1 MYIKCKFVFLFPNKT
16 FYSNSANLDEF
27 TDLGEKCLESKCGK
41 ENKTSFNWCYTDS
54 RPANVSANFSGSW
67 DYCTP
72 RSGFLISFTFF
83 FKTIYSALAILVFQY
98 DLSVIW
104 QSFYLVKIKSCHHEK
119 ITHRFA
125 KNFFHHMNT
134 PLFDNIFFDFV

>member
-1 MYIKCKFVFLFPNKT
+1 MSVEITYQTKFGFKKWMYIKRKFVFLFPNKT

-54 RPANVSANFSGSW
+54 RPANISANFSGSW

-83 FKTIYSALAILVFQY
+83 F
-98 DLSVIW
+98 
-104 QSFYLVKIKSCHHEK
+104 
-119 ITHRFA
+119 
-125 KNFFHHMNT
+125 
-134 PLFDNIFFDFV
+134 